1 MIHNNLHKILL
12 LAGIM
17 TLPSSYLHAEE
28 VTDYS
33 GLIGARDYQEGVV
46 LANDVTVPENT
57 QQVYIQYEGNG
68 SLSSKGDNVYTIN
81 GNNVQTYIHVMGP
94 DNGGEMN
101 FNLSNIKFTNFAHH
115 EKGILNISGVNAN
128 LDNVTFDTVKG
139 GSQTQFWG
147 GMLNIEG
154 GSTVAIKNS
163 LFQNADIVST
173 SGSGDGASGGVINI
187 QGQLNDTHQSQ
198 ITAIENSRFLNNTVN
213 VNGGGANAYGGVI
226 ANEGLIGTISGSTFS
241 GNKLNVQN
249 ELRAQG
255 GVIANGSAN
264 DDERGTSR
272 IEEIADSTFA
282 DNSITSVNGNATGG
296 AIWNES
302 GNFIGTITDSVFT
315 GNSVSSTGSGS
326 AYGGAVYNDGTIEK
340 IINSTFTDNNA
351 GTFGGAIYSTK
362 NLTLAAENGNTEF
375 SGNTDGSGA
384 NDIYMAGNAAAPLS
398 LNLQTDNG
406 KISFA
411 GGINGKEYNI
421 ALNGT
426 DTAGTNDNDGVYFNG
441 VVNGANNI
449 TLNDGAK
456 LWLGINGEIN
466 VNNLTATG
474 SAAFLKVDVEVDT
487 AANNVSA
494 GIINV
499 ANDLSGAYNV
509 IVNPLNVERL
519 QNDADS
525 MVAFLSAP
533 NDDTST
539 ASSVKV
545 ARVVGSTNM
554 WKAVLNAGE
563 QDKGSVWYL
572 SQTDEEP
579 SPTPTPTP
587 QPTPYARE
595 KAPEIVAAGGLAS
608 AAVEQTRDLLRI
620 VSGKAASTRS
630 YYADCGIYPDAWD
643 GKKLNNGWIVVGGK
657 TADIDAPFAADADI
671 WSVEAGFDLQAD
683 AHNTFG
689 LFASYRQGEY
699 DFSGKGDRYFAS
711 TGSDIDIDSY
721 LGGLYYRY
729 DKNAWWL
736 FASVYGGIQ
745 EADASTD
752 DGLASFDTDG
762 TEFGAGIEGGKT
774 FAFDSWTLTPSVGIY
789 YTETDFDNANDNLAK
804 KYSWDKVRHME
815 AEAAVRVEKTFVLD
829 ESVAGLYV
837 KPAVIQTIEGDNAA
851 RVIGALDATETDG
864 ADDATLGRIEIGGRY
879 GFTTNLSA
887 YGWANYTFGSDYDAT
902 AFGLGLNYAF

>member
-1 MIHNNLHKILL
+1 
-12 LAGIM
+12 
-17 TLPSSYLHAEE
+17 
-28 VTDYS
+28 
-33 GLIGARDYQEGVV
+33 
-46 LANDVTVPENT
+46 
-57 QQVYIQYEGNG
+57 
-68 SLSSKGDNVYTIN
+68 
-81 GNNVQTYIHVMGP
+81 
-94 DNGGEMN
+94 
-101 FNLSNIKFTNFAHH
+101 
-115 EKGILNISGVNAN
+115 
-128 LDNVTFDTVKG
+128 
-139 GSQTQFWG
+139 
-147 GMLNIEG
+147 
-154 GSTVAIKNS
+154 
-163 LFQNADIVST
+163 
-173 SGSGDGASGGVINI
+173 
-187 QGQLNDTHQSQ
+187 
-198 ITAIENSRFLNNTVN
+198 
-213 VNGGGANAYGGVI
+213 
-226 ANEGLIGTISGSTFS
+226 
-241 GNKLNVQN
+241 
-249 ELRAQG
+249 
-255 GVIANGSAN
+255 
-264 DDERGTSR
+264 
-272 IEEIADSTFA
+272 
-282 DNSITSVNGNATGG
+282 
-296 AIWNES
+296 
-302 GNFIGTITDSVFT
+302 
-315 GNSVSSTGSGS
+315 
-326 AYGGAVYNDGTIEK
+326 
-340 IINSTFTDNNA
+340 
-351 GTFGGAIYSTK
+351 
-362 NLTLAAENGNTEF
+362 
-375 SGNTDGSGA
+375 
-384 NDIYMAGNAAAPLS
+384 MAGNAAAPLS

-411 GGINGKEYNI
+411 GGINGKDYNI

-509 IVNPLNVERL
+509 IVNPLNVERP

-533 NDDTST
+533 NDDAST

-608 AAVEQTRDLLRI
+608 AAVEQTRDLLRT

-630 YYADCGIYPDAWD
+630 YYADCGVYPDAWD

-879 GFTTNLSA
+879 GLTTNLSA